1 MCRLFFDTYLWLY
14 KFSLFKIEGILSNM
28 DLKSPISCDKSMILY
43 GISLTRQNK
52 QYFINLKDLLGWIP
66 KYKTWKLIW
75 SCFVSTTLY
84 LKILTG
90 ETRLFLTDAFLLNST
105 SMIWQEVLTKFDRS
119 HKVWQLLQSETKQMI
134 HWLQLLF
141 H

>member
-1 MCRLFFDTYLWLY
+1 
-14 KFSLFKIEGILSNM
+14 M

-75 SCFVSTTLY
+75 SCFVSSTLY

-90 ETRLFLTDAFLLNST
+90 ETRLFLTDVLPSEFYLNDMTRS
-105 SMIWQEVLTKFDRS
+105 FD
-119 HKVWQLLQSETKQMI
+119 
-134 HWLQLLF
+134 
-141 H
+141 